1 MSFAGLNDEIE
12 TINGYN
18 KLNFNLEPNTSIIIE
33 PSTLNHMNGK
43 LILEPTIGK
52 TGFLSAFKR
61 SITGESL
68 INSQIAN
75 KTNENLKLSLS
86 PPLLGTINKIEI
98 QPGQIWRFA
107 PSSFIACTNNIIIS
121 GNLNIFSN
129 FKMAFTGQNVIYTE
143 ISTHDD
149 KPGIVWISSYGAI
162 EKHEIQM
169 GKHSDKLVIND
180 GVFLGMLSED
190 KNKKINYWNKFIHIG
205 SANGFFKGL
214 LTNTALL
221 MNIEDKNH
229 EASDDVKC
237 ILYTQSLNIRNFN
250 NYIQS
255 ISINSSN
262 NNMTS
267 SILSDIVFNGGNSNI
282 SKLQKYEHKLNS
294 IKNSI

>member
-1 MSFAGLNDEIE
+1 MSISGLNDEIE
-12 TINGYN
+12 TINGYT

-33 PSTLNHMNGK
+33 PTTLNHMNGK
-43 LILEPTIGK
+43 LILEPTLGNS
-52 TGFLSAFKR
+52 GFFSAFKR

-68 INSQIAN
+68 INSQITN
-75 KTNENLKLSLS
+75 KTKENLKLSLS

-107 PSSFIACTNNIIIS
+107 PSSFIACTNNIVIS

-129 FKMAFTGQNVIYTE
+129 FKMAFTGQNIIYTE

-190 KNKKINYWNKFIHIG
+190 KNKKMNYWNKFIHIG

-221 MNIEDKNH
+221 MNIEDKKH

-237 ILYTQSLNIRNFN
+237 ILYTQTLNIRNFN

-255 ISINSSN
+255 IAIKSSHN
-262 NNMTS
+262 TS
-267 SILSDIVFNGGNSNI
+267 SSIISNVSLFNGGDNI

-294 IKNSI
+294 IKN